1 MISFFFKVK
10 HRWRVALRTGYLL
23 QDVKIMLLVADR
35 FHYAEINYYV
45 RDKIICKK
53 FMDRSI
59 HEVCLYTSINRSL
72 SSLISSLPLRCM
84 HLDIHIRV
92 HLSTSDF
99 SVMTYLFYTVL
110 QQMQDPRASQK
121 RVWIKDVVV
130 RTEMEQLKVYIMK
143 R

>member
-1 MISFFFKVK
+1 M
-10 HRWRVALRTGYLL
+10 
-23 QDVKIMLLVADR
+23 Q
-35 FHYAEINYYV
+35 
-45 RDKIICKK
+45 K